1 MISILKILELLK
13 NFDVKV
19 NKREKT
25 VKILRGE
32 QLVVLVKFYDDDIFN
47 QVYKFLT
54 GNADK
59 CRSQGS

>member
-13 NFDVKV
+13 NFNVKI
-19 NKREKT
+19 NRKEKT

-54 GNADK
+54 GNVDE
-59 CRSQGS
+59 

>member
-1 MISILKILELLK
+1 VISLLKILELLK

-19 NKREKT
+19 NKRERT

-47 QVYKFLT
+47 QVCMFLT
-54 GNADK
+54 GNVNK
-59 CRSQGS
+59 

>member
-1 MISILKILELLK
+1 VISILKILELLK

-19 NKREKT
+19 NKRERT

-47 QVYKFLT
+47 QVYRFLT
-54 GNADK
+54 GSVDK
-59 CRSQGS
+59 

>member
-1 MISILKILELLK
+1 VISILKILELLK
-13 NFDVKV
+13 NFNVKI
-19 NKREKT
+19 NRKEKT
-25 VKILRGE
+25 VKIFREE

-59 CRSQGS
+59 

>member
-13 NFDVKV
+13 NFNVKI
-19 NKREKT
+19 NRKEKT
-25 VKILRGE
+25 VKIFREE

-59 CRSQGS
+59 

>member
-1 MISILKILELLK
+1 VISILKILELLK
-13 NFDVKV
+13 NFNVKI
-19 NKREKT
+19 NRKEKT

-54 GNADK
+54 GNVDE
-59 CRSQGS
+59 

>member
-19 NKREKT
+19 NKRERT

-47 QVYKFLT
+47 QVCMFLT
-54 GNADK
+54 GNVNK
-59 CRSQGS
+59 

>member
-54 GNADK
+54 GNVDE
-59 CRSQGS
+59 

>member
-13 NFDVKV
+13 NFNVKI
-19 NKREKT
+19 NRKEKT

-54 GNADK
+54 GNVDK
-59 CRSQGS
+59 

>member
-1 MISILKILELLK
+1 VISLLKILELLRDF
-13 NFDVKV
+13 NVKISR
-19 NKREKT
+19 KEKT

-54 GNADK
+54 GSVDK
-59 CRSQGS
+59 